1 MAITSIGRNQAVA
14 LLGVVA
20 LSLAAIFAYLHF
32 RDHDDDDAETPTYSA
47 CVEDAATYLNSML
60 DIPMEQ
66 ARGQARTSPQC
77 EPLRP
82 RSGAAAGRPYD
93 ATADSVE
100 HRLFPDGTTREDYA
114 GLYRQICDSTVAGGQ
129 PKWRSIE
136 RMKVTGYTE
145 EEAEFLYQDATEDCG

>member
-1 MAITSIGRNQAVA
+1 MAITISRNQAMA

-20 LSLAAIFAYLHF
+20 LSLAAIFAYSHF
-32 RDHDDDDAETPTYSA
+32 RANDVDDAETPSYAA
-47 CVEDAATYLNSML
+47 CVEDAAAYLNAML

-66 ARGQARTSPQC
+66 ARSQARTSPQC

-82 RSGAAAGRPYD
+82 RSAAAAGRPYD

-100 HRLFPDGTTREDYA
+100 QRLFPEGTTKEDYA
-114 GLYRQICDSTVAGGQ
+114 GLYRQICESTVASGQ

-145 EEAEFLYQDATEDCG
+145 EEAEFLYQESTEDCG